1 MSAQRSVYLAL
12 VAGALAMAL
21 AACGGGTNTPSAAAG
36 PTTTRPATPNRGGP
50 PPGTFGTAAAVTST
64 NVEVQNPQN
73 GQVTVNF
80 TASTTFTDTVPATLA
95 DVTVGSCVTVAA
107 ASGGTQAKALTART
121 VTVTAPT
128 NGACTGGGGFGGG
141 GGGGGGAPGTTRTP
155 NPSRPRPSGA
165 NGAPANFGAAFG
177 SVTAASPTGFTVQGI
192 ARGTTPA
199 VTTVVTV
206 NSTTTYTKTAAATSS
221 ALAVGDCVTAIGA
234 ADDTGA
240 VAATRINI
248 SKPGP
253 TGCTAGLGRF
263 RGGAGGAGAGQGA
276 GTGTGTGG
284 GNG

>member
-21 AACGGGTNTPSAAAG
+21 AACGGGTGTPTAAG
-36 PTTTRPATPNRGGP
+36 PTTTRAAGPSGAGRGNP
-50 PPGTFGTAAAVTST
+50 PPGTFGTAAAVTAN

-107 ASGGTQAKALTART
+107 ATGGTQAKALTART
-121 VTVTAPT
+121 VTVSAP
-128 NGACTGGGGFGGG
+128 ASGGTCAAGGFGGG
-141 GGGGGGAPGTTRTP
+141 GGGGAQPGTTRTP
-155 NPSRPRPSGA
+155 NPSRPRPTGT

-177 SVTAASPTGFTVQGI
+177 SVTAASPTGFTVQGV
-192 ARGTTPA
+192 ARGTNPA

-221 ALAVGDCVTAIGA
+221 ALAVGDCVTAVGT

-240 VAATRINI
+240 VAARTINI

-253 TGCTAGLGRF
+253 TGCTAGFGRGGF
-263 RGGAGGAGAGQGA
+263 RGGNGTGQGN